1 MVREVGRG
9 SAGKAVLMRHPIT
22 KHCVVGKIVLLEDLQ
37 EAWVLRQVEQ
47 EVAIL
52 SRLEHANVI
61 QYIATFQAP
70 QHVTRAAMAVPPP
83 AVSAA

>member
-1 MVREVGRG
+1 
-9 SAGKAVLMRHPIT
+9 
-22 KHCVVGKIVLLEDLQ
+22 
-37 EAWVLRQVEQ
+37 VLRQVEQ

>member
-22 KHCVVGKIVLLEDLQ
+22 QHSVVGKVVPLKDLQ
-37 EAWVLRQVEQ
+37 EAWMLRQLEQ

-52 SRLEHANVI
+52 SRLNHDNVI
-61 QYIATFQAP
+61 RYIATFQAP
-70 QHVTRAAMAVPPP
+70 AP
-83 AVSAA
+83 